1 MAESRLAARI
11 DLLTGSLPAQHGLSG
26 GSVVSIFT
34 KTGAYLAGGQTELYG
49 GTHGEFE
56 PAFEAGGS
64 SRKTSGF
71 LSASYLTSRIGL
83 AAPDAGAEPRHD
95 RTRQIEGFGYLDHI
109 IDGASR
115 ISLTV
120 GSSTERFEVP
130 VPQGTSLVGLST
142 RREAGHYAVAS
153 YLLMGGAT
161 TVQASLFGRASASRL
176 REPVAVL
183 AHGTSVGTQVEAV
196 HKLGVS
202 HVLRA
207 GTVVSE
213 ERQRGLA
220 QRTSASVFVQDE
232 WTAAAGFIVNGGVR
246 FDRVKRRGGGTM
258 LRPRFGVVWQP
269 ETGTTVHAGCVRY
282 LVAAPIER
290 RVPADARDAVRA
302 ERDDYFEVGAQHAAG
317 YLTLGIDAYWRRA
330 RGLLTTRGTAP
341 DPMEQDFNF
350 AQGSVRGGR
359 GELALCRRAGVGLG
373 IARGGA
379 GTRARAGAGG

>member
-1 MAESRLAARI
+1 MAEGRLAARI

-26 GSVVSIFT
+26 GSVVSIFA

-49 GTHGEFE
+49 GAHGEFE

-161 TVQASLFGRASASRL
+161 TVQASLFGRASTSRL
-176 REPVAVL
+176 REPVAVS
-183 AHGTSVGTQVEAV
+183 AHGTSVGTQVEGV

-207 GTVVSE
+207 GTVVSK
-213 ERQRGLA
+213 ERQRGMT

-232 WTAAAGFIVNGGVR
+232 RTAAAGFIVNGRVR
-246 FDRVKRRGGGTM
+246 FDRVKRTGGGTM
-258 LRPRFGVVWQP
+258 LGPRFGVVWQP
-269 ETGTTVHAGCVRY
+269 ETGTTVHAGCARY

-302 ERDDYFEVGAQHAAG
+302 ERDDYSEVGAQHAAG

-330 RGLLTTRGTAP
+330 RGLLATRGTAP

-350 AQGSVRGGR
+350 ARGSVRGG
-359 GELALCRRAGVGLG
+359 
-373 IARGGA
+373 AR
-379 GTRARAGAGG
+379 